1 MAITFSDAAKA
12 SMEAK
17 GLKEADIKQVVE
29 GAGKDRIYNGEKFIA
44 KRKIGDLTV
53 YADYSEKGD
62 KTVVNSVYSHKLA
75 IRDIVL
81 TGEETAWK
89 YCKNN
94 KPVMK
99 GHTDLEYMGAVRS
112 GPSLVEPESGESWF
126 EEYLANGALAT
137 AEALFQQ
144 KRA

>member
-1 MAITFSDAAKA
+1 MAITFSDAAKK

-17 GLKEADIKQVVE
+17 GLKEADVKQVVE
-29 GAGKDRIYNGEKFIA
+29 GAGKDRIYDGKRFIA
-44 KRKIGDLTV
+44 KKKIGDLTV
-53 YADYSEKGD
+53 YADYSENGD
-62 KTVVNSVYSHKLA
+62 NVVVNSVYCHKLA

-81 TGEETAWK
+81 AGEETSWK
-89 YCKNN
+89 YCKNG
-94 KPVMK
+94 KPVLK

>member
-1 MAITFSDAAKA
+1 MAITFSDAAKKN
-12 SMEAK
+12 MEVK
-17 GLKEADIKQVVE
+17 GLKEDDIKKIIE
-29 GAGKDRIYNGEKFIA
+29 SAGTDRIFNGERFIA
-44 KRKIGDLTV
+44 KKVIGDLTV
-53 YADYSEKGD
+53 YADYSGKDGNI
-62 KTVVNSVYSHKLA
+62 TVNGAYCHKLS

-81 TGEETAWK
+81 TGEDSGWK

-126 EEYLANGALAT
+126 EEYLASSALAA
-137 AEALFQQ
+137 AEGLFET
-144 KRA
+144 KRG